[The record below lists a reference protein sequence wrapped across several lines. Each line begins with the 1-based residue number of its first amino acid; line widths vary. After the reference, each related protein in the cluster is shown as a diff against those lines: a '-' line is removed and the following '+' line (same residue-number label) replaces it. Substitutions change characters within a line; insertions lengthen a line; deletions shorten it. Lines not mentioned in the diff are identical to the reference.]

1 MTDAQY
7 SSDTGSRGR
16 TGRRGEPDHRA
27 RHTGD
32 ALLAPV
38 AGGPAEWDSADAG
51 HRAGVHARGEH
62 QRDQFRDSLGVA
74 GHVSALDGGQD
85 FPSGD
90 HQLVADRD
98 VRVGLI
104 GRQLHDEQ
112 HGDDREHDRDGGK
125 PDSAG
130 ARGRGHGDHLC
141 DDTCDCGGHDDA
153 IQPGPVVRTTR
164 VIRPATRADVP
175 ALVVMGQQFAQT
187 EMYRDV
193 LHENP
198 EQMAV
203 VATNLIEHESGTVLV
218 LEREGVLVGM
228 IGIVCT
234 LHFLSGEMY
243 AGEVFWWVTPGQRGD
258 GVRLLRAAESWAIQ
272 HGAKTLQMIA
282 PTERVGQFYDRMGF
296 ARMETSYQKEL
307 GA

>member
-7 SSDTGSRGR
+7 SADTGSRGR
-16 TGRRGEPDHRA
+16 TGRGGEPDHWA
-27 RHTGD
+27 RHAGD
-32 ALLAPV
+32 AVLAPV
-38 AGGPAEWDSADAG
+38 DGRSAEWDAADAG
-51 HRAGVHARGEH
+51 HRAGVHARDVD
-62 QRDQFRDSLGVA
+62 QRDEFRDSLGVT
-74 GHVSALDGGQD
+74 GRVSALDGSQD

-90 HQLVADRD
+90 DQFVPDRD
-98 VRVGLI
+98 VRVGLV
-104 GRQLHDEQ
+104 GSRLHDEQ
-112 HGDDREHDRDGGK
+112 HGDDRQHDRDGGK
-125 PDSAG
+125 PDDPG
-130 ARGRGHGDHLC
+130 ARGRGDGDHLC
-141 DDTCDCGGHDDA
+141 DDVCQCGGHDDA
-153 IQPGPVVRTTR
+153 IQPRRVVRATR
-164 VIRPATRADVP
+164 VIRPATHEDVP

-228 IGIVCT
+228 IGIICT

-258 GVRLLRAAESWAIQ
+258 GVRLLRAAESWAIES
-272 HGAKTLQMIA
+272 GAKTLQMIA
-282 PTERVGQFYDRMGF
+282 PTERVGRFYDRMGF